1 MFKPLFE
8 WLFACLLA
16 ADKRIYKQFS
26 QMKLCFF
33 YSIGTE
39 QNSTHSIMT
48 ASIDLY
54 ALTGDVAR

>member
-1 MFKPLFE
+1 
-8 WLFACLLA
+8 
-16 ADKRIYKQFS
+16 
-26 QMKLCFF
+26 MKLCFF
-33 YSIGTE
+33 YSNGTE